1 MRLRRLSR
9 WAVLCSFV
17 VLVCCASAAPAGPAT
32 VIAGERA
39 GAPADAAVAPAQ
51 EIQLP
56 NKPDSLKFAVI
67 GDNGDGEQRQYD
79 VAKQMAAWHQ
89 RFPFEL
95 VVMMGDN
102 IYGSERPQD
111 FVTKFEAPYKPLLD
125 AGVKFYASLGNH
137 DAREQRYYKNYNM
150 DGKLYYSFKAPK
162 QDVRFFALE
171 STYPEPEQIE
181 WFRKEL
187 EGSNEKWKI
196 GFWHHPLYS
205 SGRTHG
211 SETRLRASLEPLLIK
226 YNVSLVLNG
235 HDHVYERIKPQNGIA
250 YFVVGSSGKL
260 REGDLRKGS
269 PLTAKGL
276 DTDNAFMLM
285 EINGDD
291 LTFVAN
297 DRRGKVFDSG
307 VIKRREPA
315 K

>member
-1 MRLRRLSR
+1 
-9 WAVLCSFV
+9 
-17 VLVCCASAAPAGPAT
+17 
-32 VIAGERA
+32 
-39 GAPADAAVAPAQ
+39 
-51 EIQLP
+51 
-56 NKPDSLKFAVI
+56 
-67 GDNGDGEQRQYD
+67 
-79 VAKQMAAWHQ
+79 MAAWHQ

-137 DAREQRYYKNYNM
+137 DAREQRYYKHYNM

-226 YNVSLVLNG
+226 YNVSLVLSG
-235 HDHVYERIKPQNGIA
+235 HDHIYERIKPQNGIA

-285 EINGDD
+285 EIDGDD
-291 LTFVAN
+291 LTFVAI
-297 DRRGKVFDSG
+297 DRQGKVFDSG
-307 VIKRREPA
+307 VIRRRQPA